1 MAGLDIFNAPRS
13 VIANGL
19 EGKVILIYG
28 GNNLGKSAQATR
40 FPKPFVMACEMG
52 LNGIDNVPYQPI
64 TRWSDFKSIVK
75 QFTGTTKERAKEMYS
90 TIIVDEV
97 YASSIYCQ
105 DYVCSTYG
113 DGALTMA
120 DGDSKHNLYQ
130 LYEKEYFRQINLL
143 VSAGYTVVF
152 IAHEQV
158 NTTTGFITPK
168 GDKRCM
174 NPIIDKCDYVVYLK
188 SNGVDNNGKVIK
200 SSGYLAQ
207 TEEFFARAR
216 IEYTPTFIKE
226 FTAEN
231 LTKAIQEGIDKKKEL
246 DNATVTSFE
255 EQQKLNE
262 VYDLDFY
269 DLKEEFQ
276 KLIESI
282 PGSNDPTGQTQEGL
296 DFASIWAPR
305 IVQITEKH
313 LGKGKKIS
321 QCTENQT
328 EALSLIIDELRDALK
343 DAKVIS

>member
-1 MAGLDIFNAPRS
+1 MAGFDIFNPAKS

-40 FPKPFVMACEMG
+40 FNKPFVIACEMG
-52 LNGIDNVPYQPI
+52 LNGIDGVPYVPV
-64 TRWSDFKSIVK
+64 TRWADFKSIIK
-75 QFTGTTKERAKEMYS
+75 QFTGPTKDKAKEMYS

-113 DGALTMA
+113 DGALTLA
-120 DGDSKHNLYQ
+120 DGDGKHNLYQ

-152 IAHEQV
+152 IAHAQADSQ
-158 NTTTGFITPK
+158 TKFISPK

-188 SNGVDNNGKVIK
+188 SNGVDDEGRVIK
-200 SSGYLAQ
+200 SSAYLAE
-207 TEEFFARAR
+207 TSEFFARAR

-231 LTKAIQEGIDKKKEL
+231 LTAAIQEGIDKKKEFE
-246 DNATVTSFE
+246 NATVTTFA
-255 EQQKLNE
+255 EQQRLNTVE
-262 VYDLDFY
+262 ELDFKSMINKFNQ
-269 DLKEEFQ
+269 LVS
-276 KLIESI
+276 SI
-282 PGSNDPTGQTQEGL
+282 PGSADSNCVTDDGVKFKNYWVPK
-296 DFASIWAPR
+296 
-305 IVQITEKH
+305 IVQLTEKH
-313 LGKGKKIS
+313 LGKGKKVS
-321 QCTENQT
+321 QCNENQA
-328 EALSLIIDELRDALK
+328 EALSLILIDLEEMLTAELQ
-343 DAKVIS
+343 